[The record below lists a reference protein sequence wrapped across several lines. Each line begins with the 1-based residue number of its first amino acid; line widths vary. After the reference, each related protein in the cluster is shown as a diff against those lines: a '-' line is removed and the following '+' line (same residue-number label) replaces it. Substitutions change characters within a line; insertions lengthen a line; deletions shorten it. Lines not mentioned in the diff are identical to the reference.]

1 MTFSARVHGTD
12 DLGDDNLKTA
22 WITYSYGA
30 TGCSC
35 WQSVELTRSS
45 GHRLHLDRDPG
56 RRRRRPATL
65 RFIVQAANGAALVG
79 IDDNKGAYHSLAS
92 AAAGTPA
99 PTTLDLTRRHRAR
112 TTPLSA
118 CPPS

>member
-1 MTFSARVHGTD
+1 MH
-12 DLGDDNLKTA
+12 LGDDNLKTA

-35 WQSVELTRSS
+35 WQSVDLTRSCD
-45 GHRLHLDRDPG
+45 RLGDLDGDPG
-56 RRRRRPATL
+56 HQRRRSRPTL

-92 AAAGTPA
+92 AAAGTPVA
-99 PTTLDLTRRHRAR
+99 DDAGPDRTRHRAR
-112 TTPLSA
+112 TAPTPT
-118 CPPS
+118 CPRS